1 MVSAVCFDLDGT
13 LIDSTDAIVASFFHT
28 FDAMGLP
35 RPPRDRIVDTIGHV
49 LEDQFRLFT
58 DRDPHACT
66 KVYRAHY
73 GETCCERT
81 TLLPGA
87 RELLERLEAAGLRLG
102 FATSK
107 RRCYAEQVL
116 EHLGVLGR
124 FSSRIGPDDVKR
136 PKPDPEA
143 LLLAVKELETTPAE
157 MVFVGD
163 THFDVL
169 ASQAAGVRCVCVTT
183 GYETREALEALAPEA
198 VYDTLAEVGD
208 HILGDRVVCA

>member
-28 FDAMGLP
+28 FDVFGLP
-35 RPPRDRIVDTIGHV
+35 HPPRDRIVDTIGHV
-49 LEDQFRLFT
+49 LEDQFQLFT
-58 DRDPHACT
+58 DRDPHECT
-66 KVYRAHY
+66 EVYRAHY

-87 RELLERLEAAGLRLG
+87 RELLERLQAAGLRLG

-116 EHLGVLGR
+116 AHLEVLDY
-124 FSSRIGPDDVKR
+124 FSSRLGPDDVTQ

-143 LLLAVKELETTPAE
+143 LFLAAEQLGVRPAE

-169 ASQAAGVRCVCVTT
+169 ASRAAGVRCVCVTT
-183 GYETREALEALAPEA
+183 GYATREALEALDPEA

-208 HILGDRVVCA
+208 HILGDRVACV